1 MSFRRLPDPV
11 LEDALRR
18 EIFMAEEND
27 ISLKIRK
34 FVAPEFIFGWG
45 AIELAGQYAA
55 NYRARKVLLVTDPGV
70 RSAGWSEKVEK
81 SLTAA
86 QVSFTVFDGVT
97 SNPKDFEVAAGA
109 EHYLREGCDVIVA
122 IGGGSPMDCAK
133 GIAILVAN
141 GGSVL
146 DYEGVDKVSIPPPPM
161 VFIPTTA
168 GTAADISQFAIIT
181 DTVRRTKIAIISKTI
196 IPDIALIDPQT
207 TFTKPD
213 ALTAA
218 LGMDVLTHAIE
229 AYVSNASSPV
239 TDVHAFEAI
248 GIVARYLPRLMD
260 DPQNEQF
267 RARMMLA
274 SLYAGLAFS
283 NASLGMVHAMAHALG
298 GSFDLRHGD
307 CNALL
312 LEHVV
317 AFNFDA
323 APARYRRILR
333 AFGEDE
339 GLDGDKGKS
348 ALVQAIAQLRER
360 VGLRSRLR
368 DMGLKREDFEQ
379 LADFALKDPC
389 IVTNPKMPRREEII
403 KCYEQAF

>member
-1 MSFRRLPDPV
+1 M
-11 LEDALRR
+11 
-18 EIFMAEEND
+18 I
-27 ISLKIRK
+27 
-34 FVAPEFIFGWG
+34 
-45 AIELAGQYAA
+45 
-55 NYRARKVLLVTDPGV
+55 
-70 RSAGWSEKVEK
+70 
-81 SLTAA
+81 
-86 QVSFTVFDGVT
+86 
-97 SNPKDFEVAAGA
+97 
-109 EHYLREGCDVIVA
+109 
-122 IGGGSPMDCAK
+122 
-133 GIAILVAN
+133 
-141 GGSVL
+141 
-146 DYEGVDKVSIPPPPM
+146 
-161 VFIPTTA
+161 FIPTTA

-181 DTVRRTKIAIISKTI
+181 DTVRKTKIVIISKPI

-207 TFTKPD
+207 TLTKPD
-213 ALTAA
+213 ELTAA

-248 GIVARYLPRLMD
+248 GIVARYLPQLID

-298 GSFDLRHGD
+298 GSFDLRHGE

-339 GLDGDKGKS
+339 SLDGYDKGRS
-348 ALVQAIAQLRER
+348 ALVRAIAQLRER

-368 DMGLKREDFEQ
+368 DMGLKRGDFEQ

-389 IVTNPKMPRREEII
+389 LVTNPKMPRRDDII

>member
-1 MSFRRLPDPV
+1 MEKDRDIT
-11 LEDALRR
+11 LE
-18 EIFMAEEND
+18 
-27 ISLKIRK
+27 IRK

-45 AIELAGQYAA
+45 AINLAGQYAA

-70 RSAGWSEKVEK
+70 RSASWSEKVEK
-81 SLTAA
+81 SLTA
-86 QVSFTVFDGVT
+86 SEIDFTLFDGVT
-97 SNPKDFEVAAGA
+97 SNPKDYEVTAGA
-109 EHYLREGCDVIVA
+109 ELYRREACDVIVA

-133 GIAILVAN
+133 GIAIIVSN

-161 VFIPTTA
+161 IFIPTTA
-168 GTAADISQFAIIT
+168 GTAADVSQFAIVS
-181 DTVRRTKIAIISKTI
+181 DTARMIKIAIISKTI

-207 TFTKPD
+207 TLTKPQG
-213 ALTAA
+213 LTAA
-218 LGMDVLTHAIE
+218 VGMDVLTHAIE

-239 TDVHAFEAI
+239 TDVHALEAI
-248 GIVARYLPRLMD
+248 SIVAKYLPRVID
-260 DPQNEQF
+260 DPQNRQF

-274 SLYAGLAFS
+274 SLHAGLAFS

-298 GSFDLRHGD
+298 GCFDLRHGD

-317 AFNFDA
+317 AFNYDA
-323 APARYRRILR
+323 APDRYHRIFQ
-333 AFGEDE
+333 AFGGDE
-339 GLDGDKGKS
+339 TPDRETGKV
-348 ALVQAIAQLRER
+348 ALVKTISALRER
-360 VGLRSRLR
+360 VGLLIRLG
-368 DMGLKREDFEQ
+368 DMGLHKKDLDQ

-389 IVTNPKMPRREEII
+389 IVTNPKMPRKDEII